1 MVVCIV
7 ILCVKQS
14 KHPHAITIDGTNVNE
29 ATGQNLIIVL
39 LDDSETISGV
49 LLLYDKG
56 NTLLTVSE
64 KFVNFVTLIIY

>member
-14 KHPHAITIDGTNVNE
+14 KHPHAITIDGTNVKE

-39 LDDSETISGV
+39 LDDSE
-49 LLLYDKG
+49 L
-56 NTLLTVSE
+56 
-64 KFVNFVTLIIY
+64 